1 MADQLREEV
10 QRETVTQYIDQLHS
24 NAKVEKFNIDGTKA
38 APAPAKPADGA
49 APAAPSAP
57 GPAAPAPALPNPA
70 K

>member
-1 MADQLREEV
+1 V

-38 APAPAKPADGA
+38 APAPANPPAGGA

-57 GPAAPAPALPNPA
+57 GPAAPTPVLPNPA